1 MELRKKGIFILDDHK
16 LFREMWRKVFAG
28 HAELEIIGDCGE
40 FNEGM
45 EMIKAKRPDF
55 LFLDINIQDASGIDA
70 IPIVRK
76 NSPGTKIIIVSMHN
90 KVAYAKKI
98 LQLGAKAYVTKNS
111 SYEEIFMAIEEV
123 QKGNQYLC
131 TEVKD
136 LIARQVM
143 NEEEEVSFDQLSLRE
158 IEIVKAIVNGL
169 SSKEIAVQLDIS
181 VRTVDTHRHNILKKL
196 RLNSSASLVNYVNS
210 KGIIL

>member
-1 MELRKKGIFILDDHK
+1 MKKHGIFILDDHK

-28 HAELEIIGDCGE
+28 HPELEIIGDCGE
-40 FNEGM
+40 FDEGI
-45 EMIKAKRPDF
+45 EMIKSKRPDF
-55 LFLDINIQDASGIDA
+55 LFLDINLNEASGLDA
-70 IPIVRK
+70 IPLVRK
-76 NSPGTKIIIVSMHN
+76 FSPGTKIIIVSMHN

-111 SYEEIFMAIEEV
+111 SYEEIFMAIKEV

-131 TEVKD
+131 SEVKD
-136 LIARQVM
+136 LIAKQVLSD
-143 NEEEEVSFDQLSLRE
+143 EEEVSVDQLSLRE

-169 SSKEIAVQLDIS
+169 SSKEIASQLDIS
-181 VRTVDTHRHNILKKL
+181 VRTVDTHRHNILRKL
-196 RLNSSASLVNYVNS
+196 KLSSTAALINYINS